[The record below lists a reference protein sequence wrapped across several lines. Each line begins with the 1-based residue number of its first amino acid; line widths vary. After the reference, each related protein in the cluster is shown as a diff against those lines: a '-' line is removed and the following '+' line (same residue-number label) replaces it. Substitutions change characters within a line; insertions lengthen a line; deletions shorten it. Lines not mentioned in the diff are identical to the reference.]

1 METRPL
7 SVVFVGPPG
16 VGKTSLIHRL
26 TQLGRPIAPTAGP
39 EAYALSREAQTILV
53 WDTPGQDR
61 FGSFSDRLLANAS
74 LVVSCSDTGAY
85 TRPHAVC
92 ATGHLDGHVLPAGEA
107 SSPVGWLRVRT
118 KDDLQLGWFP
128 ADLATSAKT
137 GAGVRELYDALFAL
151 TQSAM
156 RATERAEAQPP
167 VVGGGCCCFG
177 SNSEIAH
184 KLCDINGVK
193 VTHTQLD
200 EWRLELMYHEPRQ

>member
-1 METRPL
+1 MDGYRPL

-26 TQLGRPIAPTAGP
+26 TQLSRPLAATSGP
-39 EAYALSREAQTILV
+39 EAYALSREGHTLLV

-61 FGSFSDRLLANAS
+61 FGSFSDKLLAEAS

-85 TRPHAVC
+85 TRP
-92 ATGHLDGHVLPAGEA
+92 
-107 SSPVGWLRVRT
+107 SSSGSWLRVRT

-137 GAGVRELYDALFAL
+137 GQGVRELYDALFAL
-151 TQSAM
+151 TQSAQ
-156 RATERAEAQPP
+156 RAAERAEAQPP
-167 VVGGGCCCFG
+167 LVGGGCCCAG
-177 SNSEIAH
+177 SAEIAH
-184 KLCDINGVK
+184 KLCDIRGVK

-200 EWRLELMYHEPRQ
+200 EWRLELMNATPVAKL